1 MTRSGAALVLLVAL
15 TVLGVVTAVNTQHPR
30 VRDADAVTDA
40 HHETGGVDDLE
51 TADAFLEASA
61 QAEADAEADMEA
73 EAETDAEAE
82 SEAEGEAE
90 GESESE
96 AEGEAETETETDAET
111 DADTD
116 ADADA
121 DAEADAESEDEP
133 AAEAPMLSKAD
144 AGDLLKR
151 LLATDTF
158 IGPDAEAT
166 AAYNAFLRFQYGAVV
181 LKLSDKKKKQTL
193 RSVVVDY
200 QVGWPVR
207 KLAGLFNEFT
217 NANAEQPRFMLL
229 WLGTT
234 AEKAKS
240 VFVSWSPERSEV
252 DERTLYYEVGKALKS
267 IFPTLTTVTAVEA
280 ADVTEEQLKKA
291 V

>member
-15 TVLGVVTAVNTQHPR
+15 TVLGVVTAVNTQHLR

-40 HHETGGVDDLE
+40 HHETGGLE

-73 EAETDAEAE
+73 EAETEAEAE
-82 SEAEGEAE
+82 SEAEGEA
-90 GESESE
+90 ESE

-111 DADTD
+111 DAD

-217 NANAEQPRFMLL
+217 NANAEEPRFMLL